1 MAPTPHNLGLNDK
14 NKKCKYHTVSL
25 KESLQSLFEDDSVYD
40 QWKQR
45 KSMLLASSDDLSD
58 IHDGSIFQNHALFS
72 TDPSAIQLI
81 FFQDDVEMGNSLGPS
96 GGMYKILHMAYTV
109 GNLFP
114 WNRSKVDPIQL
125 ALLCKDEDV
134 AYFGLPRIMKPVV
147 DELKEIEE
155 IGVEIRG
162 EMVKGSIL
170 VMLGD
175 NLGTHIIGGYTAGF
189 SKSHYFCRYCVES
202 REEWKSRWFPTIDSY
217 EESSESES
225 DSSSSSSSDDESH
238 ATEGGEVRES
248 SGSEH
253 NSSSEDDIP
262 LSRIREES
270 VNRRKNILRTK
281 ESYDDCVKKLRNN
294 PSGVLGVVG
303 NCVFNDLKYFHI
315 VNGSPPCCAHDI
327 LEGVVPYD
335 LMLCIRKLM
344 PGKFSFDYLNRK
356 LKSFPFQ
363 GSDALDRPP
372 SKFNSQRKKVKG
384 GAVQNWVLLRFLPL
398 LIGARIT
405 KENNRVWDMVLL
417 LIKIVSLKM
426 SPVVSKSSLDYIDR
440 LIVEY
445 LRMRTTLFPDVPL
458 KCKHHYFEH
467 GSQLLALYGPLA
479 RSSTLRFESKHKFY
493 RSEIRAKKSMKNVTK
508 TLSKG
513 HQRFQSSLKVDEI
526 FPSCPNVE
534 SPISYDMLDVSEE
547 VTTCLLSSF
556 GQDYVK
562 TLLFAKELT
571 YHNTHYKAGY
581 VLVISTS
588 NYPEISCCQI
598 SLLVSDGKFAYAV
611 G

>member
-1 MAPTPHNLGLNDK
+1 MFKCRLCQSSFKSIEDHCRHIDLKHTVTCNPAITCGFQSCSAKVRGISKYQKHFKDFHALSENSDSESDQPNHKCAFPGCIYTAKSRSTLRSHIFWHHPKTNDTVDVRVTVACGSSSLESDESLYTWDPIDVSFQASTEPSEEPTVEHEDEDPEDSLLNKMVHMNLTANTKYHVPDSTLSFIIEGYRRLLFDSAKISEKILKSELELLGHSGAVCQEISDKVLFEPGLLKLHGNDGPLRSRYMREKQYGRLFPYVAPTPHNLGLNDK

-217 EESSESES
+217 EESRES
-225 DSSSSSSSDDESH
+225 DSSSSPDEP
-238 ATEGGEVRES
+238 RD
-248 SGSEH
+248 
-253 NSSSEDDIP
+253 N
-262 LSRIREES
+262 
-270 VNRRKNILRTK
+270 
-281 ESYDDCVKKLRNN
+281 
-294 PSGVLGVVG
+294 
-303 NCVFNDLKYFHI
+303 
-315 VNGSPPCCAHDI
+315 
-327 LEGVVPYD
+327 
-335 LMLCIRKLM
+335 
-344 PGKFSFDYLNRK
+344 
-356 LKSFPFQ
+356 Q
-363 GSDALDRPP
+363 G
-372 SKFNSQRKKVKG
+372 QRKI
-384 GAVQNWVLLRFLPL
+384 VLNLSF
-398 LIGARIT
+398 
-405 KENNRVWDMVLL
+405 RVLF
-417 LIKIVSLKM
+417 VS
-426 SPVVSKSSLDYIDR
+426 SVS
-440 LIVEY
+440 
-445 LRMRTTLFPDVPL
+445 
-458 KCKHHYFEH
+458 
-467 GSQLLALYGPLA
+467 
-479 RSSTLRFESKHKFY
+479 
-493 RSEIRAKKSMKNVTK
+493 
-508 TLSKG
+508 
-513 HQRFQSSLKVDEI
+513 
-526 FPSCPNVE
+526 
-534 SPISYDMLDVSEE
+534 
-547 VTTCLLSSF
+547 
-556 GQDYVK
+556 
-562 TLLFAKELT
+562 
-571 YHNTHYKAGY
+571 
-581 VLVISTS
+581 
-588 NYPEISCCQI
+588 
-598 SLLVSDGKFAYAV
+598 
-611 G
+611 